1 MLTMSILL
9 LSETATVV
17 TLLFV
22 HLIAI
27 FKKMQSYKS
36 YFETMKKSFRYNLY
50 SLLSLLFALKCFL
63 FSFLICCIYKSFK
76 E

>member
-9 LSETATVV
+9 LSETAAVV

-27 FKKMQSYKS
+27 FKATSKNCFVGGLRNFTRKISRKNVRNA
-36 YFETMKKSFRYNLY
+36 KV
-50 SLLSLLFALKCFL
+50 LLFHDKI
-63 FSFLICCIYKSFK
+63 S
-76 E
+76 

>member
-27 FKKMQSYKS
+27 FKATSKN
-36 YFETMKKSFRYNLY
+36 FTF
-50 SLLSLLFALKCFL
+50 
-63 FSFLICCIYKSFK
+63 
-76 E
+76 

>member
-36 YFETMKKSFRYNLY
+36 YFETMKKSF
-50 SLLSLLFALKCFL
+50 SL
-63 FSFLICCIYKSFK
+63 
-76 E
+76 